1 MRHFFYIQTSSKK
14 VTFGI
19 AVCRRVFIIKD
30 PSIYFTHLS
39 FFMSR
44 FKMNC
49 NEVVLYM
56 KIKQFLP
63 FAVILASVS
72 SPVTVQAAPLISI
85 GDNVDVFF
93 NGLSSVRW
101 QSNVFYDEKDE
112 KEDVTFTVSPG
123 FEINVGRGLSDL
135 DLSIITRYD
144 IIRYDELS
152 DLDNE
157 LFHIKAISS
166 YRSSRW
172 DVDGLVSYDEMQSSG
187 KDESNN
193 REGQLT
199 ESENIKANL
208 NGEYRLSP
216 KFSVGSGVNYSDKQ
230 YQDREELADRESFKV
245 PVDVFYEL
253 TPKVDLSVGYTYST
267 TDVSETMLGDTVNG
281 REVGSYDK
289 EGHFFNVGAR
299 GELLPKLSGSFKI
312 GYRTSDSD
320 DSNTVNYSTPMA
332 LVGGLLVPIG
342 PTVTTP
348 SSTNRSSRGTMGLDA
363 SFNYSNTP
371 KLTTALRL
379 HRGFDVGGEGQGT
392 TMTSANLSA
401 SYSIN
406 SNYAASANFGYTLR
420 EYETSDR
427 EDNVYNTGF
436 RLSYVPN
443 RYWRLSTGYNY
454 NKNDSNLQSQ
464 GYEAHMVDFS
474 ATLRY

>member
-1 MRHFFYIQTSSKK
+1 MKST
-14 VTFGI
+14 
-19 AVCRRVFIIKD
+19 
-30 PSIYFTHLS
+30 
-39 FFMSR
+39 
-44 FKMNC
+44 
-49 NEVVLYM
+49 EVVLYM

-63 FAVILASVS
+63 FAAILASVS
-72 SPVTVQAAPLISI
+72 SPFAVRAAPLVSI

-112 KEDVTFTVSPG
+112 QEDVTFTVSPG

-187 KDESNN
+187 KDGNTN
-193 REGQLT
+193 RKGQLT
-199 ESENIKANL
+199 ESENIQANL

-216 KFSVGSGVNYSDKQ
+216 KFSVGSGVHYSDKQ
-230 YQDREELADRESFKV
+230 YQDQEDLADRKSSKI

-253 TPKVDLSVGYTYST
+253 TPKVDLSVGYTYTT
-267 TDVSETMLGDTVNG
+267 TDVSGTMLGDTVNG
-281 REVGSYDK
+281 REMGSYDK

-299 GELLPKLSGSFKI
+299 GELLPKLSGSFKV

-320 DSNTVNYSTPMA
+320 DSSTVNYSTVFP
-332 LVGGLLVPIG
+332 G

-348 SSTNRSSRGTMGLDA
+348 SSTNRNSRGTMGLDA
-363 SFNYSNTP
+363 SFTYSASP

-392 TMTSANLSA
+392 TKTSAKLSA

-454 NKNDSNLQSQ
+454 NKNDSSLQQ
-464 GYEAHMVDFS
+464 RGYEAHMVDLS